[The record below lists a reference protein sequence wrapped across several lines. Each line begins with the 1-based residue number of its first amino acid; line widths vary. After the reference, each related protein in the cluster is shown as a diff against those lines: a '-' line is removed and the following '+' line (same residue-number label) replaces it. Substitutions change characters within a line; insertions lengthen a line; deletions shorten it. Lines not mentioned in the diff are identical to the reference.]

1 MRVLKL
7 TFGKNIFLQIFP
19 QVSDFQCEVFGRTYS
34 YVQTRAVLP
43 YADLA
48 VAIRTVKWHVQTGSL

>member
-7 TFGKNIFLQIFP
+7 TLGKTYFSANFP
-19 QVSDFQCEVFGRTYS
+19 QVSDFQCEASGRTFS
-34 YVQTRAVLP
+34 YVRTGVVLP

-48 VAIRTVKWHVQTGSL
+48 VAIRMVK